1 MRIGIVFDVHD
12 HHPTWSTQALGSLQ
26 AQGLRNGG
34 ARRAV
39 VEHLGA
45 QPCCKSAHEI
55 HDGIREQGGRVGI
68 ASVYRALDQLVELDL
83 VQRVELG
90 DGIARFE
97 PSHADGDHHN
107 HLVCDDCGKV
117 EPFSDPGLE
126 AALVAAA
133 RGLDY
138 DMLAHEVVLHGHC
151 DECLPVRRATGA
163 VSRSATPV
171 CH

>member
-1 MRIGIVFDVHD
+1 MRIDIIYSMHSDARPPHD
-12 HHPTWSTQALGSLQ
+12 DWSARAIAGLQ

-45 QPCCKSAHEI
+45 QPCCRSAQEI
-55 HDGIREQGGRVGI
+55 FDGIRADGGRVGI
-68 ASVYRALDQLVELDL
+68 ASVYRALDQLVDLHL

-90 DGIARFE
+90 DGVARFE
-97 PSHADGDHHN
+97 PSHAGGEHHH

-126 AALVAAA
+126 RALALAA
-133 RGLDY
+133 RRLDVGLHD
-138 DMLAHEVVLHGHC
+138 HEVVLHGSC
-151 DECLPVRRATGA
+151 DDC
-163 VSRSATPV
+163 RSPQASA
-171 CH
+171 C